1 MMYQSVFQRYEIKY
15 ILTWE
20 QARIIKEAISSRMTI
35 DAYGPTTIRNI
46 YFDTDD
52 MRIIKTSL
60 DQPDYKE
67 KLRIRSYRSAG
78 HDDPVFVELKK
89 KYMGVVYKR
98 RTEVISDLA
107 MDWLAAGGD
116 APQDS
121 QIAREITYFRDF
133 YGCPA
138 PKVFLSYL
146 REAYVPRSGSDD
158 LRITF
163 DTEILGRETDLSFA
177 NGIYGRRILP
187 EDKVLME
194 IKIPGVMP
202 LWLSRLLSNL
212 TIRKQS
218 FSKYGAYYREYMKE
232 PEKYGEMRKRLLY
245 A

>member
-1 MMYQSVFQRYEIKY
+1 MMYQNVFQRYEIKY
-15 ILTWE
+15 ILTRE
-20 QARIIKEAISSRMTI
+20 QSRIIKEAISSRMRI
-35 DAYGPTTIRNI
+35 DEYGPTTIRNI

-52 MRIIKTSL
+52 MRIIRTSL

-67 KLRIRSYRSAG
+67 KLRIRSYRCAG
-78 HDDPVFVELKK
+78 HEDPVFVELKK

-107 MDWLAAGGD
+107 MDWLAACGET
-116 APQDS
+116 PLDS

-133 YGCPA
+133 YGCPV

-146 REAYVPRSGSDD
+146 REAYVPRSESDD

-163 DTEILGRETDLSFA
+163 DTEILGRETDLHLGS
-177 NGIYGRRILP
+177 GIHGRRILP

-194 IKIPGVMP
+194 IKIPGVMT
-202 LWLSRLLSNL
+202 LWLSRLLSNFAV
-212 TIRKQS
+212 RKQS
-218 FSKYGAYYREYMKE
+218 FSKYGAYYRLYMKKKTNFRE
-232 PEKYGEMRKRLLY
+232 TGDLLLY